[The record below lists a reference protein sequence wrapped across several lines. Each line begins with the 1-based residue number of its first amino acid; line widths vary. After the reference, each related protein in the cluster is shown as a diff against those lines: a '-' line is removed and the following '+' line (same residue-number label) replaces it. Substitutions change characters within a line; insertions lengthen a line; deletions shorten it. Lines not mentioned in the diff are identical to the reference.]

1 MSNVDELPDLVGDVR
16 DRAVPPPY
24 EQVTRRVRARR
35 GRTAA
40 GTLAATALA
49 VGGLA
54 VWQNAATT
62 ASPSPSPAPSIPQA
76 ADPAYPASEAW
87 QQVVEGTR
95 SHVFDVAGTAD
106 GSVAVVWRALED
118 PGSRFAL
125 VIREA
130 DGTVHGRLLE
140 EPLSLVPVPGGW
152 VGLRTDRAWFIASD
166 GTWTDLGEPGPA
178 RDPRPGDVVLAYA
191 APTLFSPDDLSWSY
205 LLADGAAY
213 VTPDG
218 RVVSCRPEGDQ
229 LLVTADGATPT
240 HGRGTACLLVGQG
253 DHVTMAGTRDGEGG
267 GVWLYSLLATHD
279 GGATWRDGRIPSDL
293 DLASVTVDGDGTSY
307 VTGTDGR
314 LFVTLADGD
323 IREPTGEYGVVVAA
337 GDRVYS
343 LSYARDH
350 GPLRYSDDH
359 GSTWSETTLPGLE

>member
-1 MSNVDELPDLVGDVR
+1 M
-16 DRAVPPPY
+16 
-24 EQVTRRVRARR
+24 
-35 GRTAA
+35 
-40 GTLAATALA
+40 
-49 VGGLA
+49 
-54 VWQNAATT
+54 
-62 ASPSPSPAPSIPQA
+62 
-76 ADPAYPASEAW
+76 
-87 QQVVEGTR
+87 
-95 SHVFDVAGTAD
+95 
-106 GSVAVVWRALED
+106 
-118 PGSRFAL
+118 
-125 VIREA
+125 IREA
-130 DGTVHGRLLE
+130 DGTVHGRRLE
-140 EPLSLVPVPGGW
+140 QPLSLVPVPGGW

-178 RDPRPGDVVLAYA
+178 RDPRPGDVVLPYA
-191 APTLFSPDDLSWSY
+191 APTLFSPDDHSWSY

-213 VTPDG
+213 VAPDG

-267 GVWLYSLLATHD
+267 GVWLYSLLGSHD

-293 DLASVTVDGDGTSY
+293 DLASVTVGEDGTSY

-323 IREPTGEYGVVVAA
+323 ISEPTGEYGVVVAA

-359 GSTWSETTLPGLE
+359 GTHLERNHVARTGVAPERVTHGHCPHARRRTRHPAPPAGERRARRLGAVPGPAVAAVDDRAGPVLDGRRPRLHARLHPGRLGVRQGVGLRGGGGGPVRRQHRAAQRG